1 MTDELIRRE
10 IAGIAAL
17 QAVIAAEKSPGYV
30 VLFQALKTGKQA
42 NVEQMSTLIRMA
54 GGAPPET
61 ANDLQPVEQARA
73 ARESGGTLAALRV
86 LRDAARGLVESY
98 ANARASA
105 DGLAKTVFEKAHGR
119 SVVGVQ
125 TLTAH
130 IAKLTY
136 EDPEVGAL
144 AHPLPEYFAG
154 PADKVCFR
162 CHFDRPGSRRAL
174 ERKDEHPYTYICAGC
189 HDDAVAEIRPDLKS
203 QMERW
208 TERAK
213 EARATQQALGRPS
226 RLMAAHTVIRRLSGL
241 PETPPSLPPEKKL
254 APPLPPPAPSAA
266 ARRGVTRAE
275 TSDAGDAAYVATLF
289 DPGRVAKNW

>member
-17 QAVIAAEKSPGYV
+17 EAAIAAEKSPGYT
-30 VLFQALKTGKQA
+30 VLFQALKANKQA
-42 NVEQMSTLIRMA
+42 NVEQMSTLMRMA
-54 GGAPPET
+54 GTAPPET
-61 ANDLQPVEQARA
+61 ASSLEPVDAVRA
-73 ARESGGTLAALRV
+73 ARESGGIAAALRA
-86 LRDAARGLVESY
+86 LREG
-98 ANARASA
+98 ARALVVAYADARANA
-105 DGLAKTVFEKAHGR
+105 DGLAKTVFDKAHGR

-130 IAKLTY
+130 IAKLTADDA
-136 EDPEVGAL
+136 ETAAL
-144 AHPLPEYFAG
+144 ARPLQEYFAG
-154 PADKVCFR
+154 PGDKICFR

-189 HDDAVAEIRPDLKS
+189 HDDAVAEIRPDLKA
-203 QMERW
+203 QMARW

-241 PETPPSLPPEKKL
+241 QETPPVLPPAKKL
-254 APPLPPPAPSAA
+254 AAPQPPPSPSPA

-275 TSDAGDAAYVATLF
+275 TSHPGDADYVATLF
-289 DPGRVAKNW
+289 DPKRVEKNW